1 MLNLYVTGLVA
12 GINLLQV
19 AAHEFGH
26 ALGLRHS
33 DIQGALMYP
42 FYQGYV
48 EDYTLPYD
56 DIAGIQAIYG
66 GRPDEPTTRRPRPT
80 TTTASTTPSTPTTTP
95 STPEPVD
102 PGMPDMCEDGR
113 FDAITAQYIN
123 GRLVTH
129 VFSGAYYMQIDRQ
142 GIVDGF
148 PHLISRDWPGIHSV
162 DAALTP
168 EYDYHNGQWMFRMVR
183 VQAHTST

>member
-1 MLNLYVTGLVA
+1 MLKLYVIGSVA

-56 DIAGIQAIYG
+56 DIAGIQAVWDTIEE
-66 GRPDEPTTRRPRPT
+66 D
-80 TTTASTTPSTPTTTP
+80 
-95 STPEPVD
+95 PEC
-102 PGMPDMCEDGR
+102 MS
-113 FDAITAQYIN
+113 F
-123 GRLVTH
+123 
-129 VFSGAYYMQIDRQ
+129 
-142 GIVDGF
+142 
-148 PHLISRDWPGIHSV
+148 
-162 DAALTP
+162 
-168 EYDYHNGQWMFRMVR
+168 
-183 VQAHTST
+183 